1 MITANIFD
9 VKRFSINDGDGI
21 RTTLFIKGCP
31 LRCAWC
37 QNPEGIETHIRVW
50 YAKNACAGCRA
61 CEAACPVG
69 AIGWDERGAKI
80 DHAKCTLCERCAAA
94 CPTGAMRLD
103 ARETTVEQALAEIE
117 KDVDFYGKDGGVT
130 LSGGECMQS
139 PAFSLA
145 VLRACRE
152 RGIGTSIETCLLA
165 SPALV
170 DEFAETCDLIFADVK
185 LIDPARHRA
194 ATGADNALILENIR
208 RLNKRGANLVLRV
221 PLIPGF
227 TADRANIEAIAD
239 FAASLDGDVP
249 VELLN
254 FNPMCRDKY
263 ESMRLNY
270 PLARDEREL
279 PQEDVDSL
287 KAILTSRG
295 VRAL

>member
-37 QNPEGIETHIRVW
+37 QNPEGIDPHIRVW
-50 YAKNACAGCRA
+50 YAKNVCAGCRA
-61 CEAACPVG
+61 CVAACPAG
-69 AIGWDERGAKI
+69 AIAWDERGARI
-80 DHAKCTLCERCAAA
+80 DPNTCTLCGACTIA
-94 CPTGAMRLD
+94 CPTGAMRMD
-103 ARETTVEQALAEIE
+103 ARETTVEQALEEIE
-117 KDVDFYGKDGGVT
+117 KDAAFYGKEGGVT

-152 RGIGTSIETCLLA
+152 RGIGTSIETSLYA
-165 SPALV
+165 SPAVV
-170 DEFAETCDLIFADVK
+170 DAFAERTDLIFADVK
-185 LIDPARHRA
+185 LLDPARHKA

-208 RLNKRGANLVLRV
+208 RLNKQGANMVLRV

-227 TADRANIEAIAD
+227 TADRENIEAIAD

-254 FNPMCRDKY
+254 FNPMCREKY
-263 ESMRLNY
+263 ESMRLPY
-270 PLARDEREL
+270 PFDPNEREL
-279 PQEDVDSL
+279 PESEVAAL
-287 KAILTSRG
+287 KQILALRG